1 MIVLASAPVHD
12 KGKSYNSG
20 TFNRQRTIPRLCCS
34 RDARLLTVIP
44 DPRHKKNADS
54 IGISRPRSTGR
65 SLLGLLTRLSCACA
79 LLRAAERGV
88 AGHCR
93 PSGRRPYA
101 PDWPTPRNPVVT
113 PITVLRG
120 HANDQLLDLSLDPR
134 LPGLRRAVEPSNLR
148 ATSSVPGQDG
158 VRPGYIRHLGE
169 NLAARSMTDLAKRGS
184 PGVRELEPPLQL
196 GIQDAIFSRQIFLPR
211 QQLQV
216 HYPRD
221 VGEDARSIHSSSI
234 SRFAID
240 GPQKS

>member
-20 TFNRQRTIPRLCCS
+20 TFDRQRTIPRLCCS

-101 PDWPTPRNPVVT
+101 PDWPTPRNPVAT

-134 LPGLRRAVEPSNLR
+134 PAGASSGRRTIE
-148 ATSSVPGQDG
+148 
-158 VRPGYIRHLGE
+158 
-169 NLAARSMTDLAKRGS
+169 LAGD
-184 PGVRELEPPLQL
+184 QL
-196 GIQDAIFSRQIFLPR
+196 GTRPRWCPAGLHSPPRRESCGPVDDRSRQAWLARRPR
-211 QQLQV
+211 
-216 HYPRD
+216 
-221 VGEDARSIHSSSI
+221 A
-234 SRFAID
+234 
-240 GPQKS
+240 